1 MTSQRRLGAKTAKNR
16 VRLIEATERVLC
28 EEGYA
33 AVSARR
39 VAEEAG
45 VKLPLVYY
53 YFKTMDD
60 LILEVVRKN
69 SARRRKQFVQALT
82 SPDPLRAIW
91 EVNRDHSSAISA
103 TELIALANHRESI
116 RTEVVAAA
124 REFRSLQ
131 IEAVD
136 RLLADRGIDR
146 ETWPPAGI
154 VAIVAALTRAMA
166 QDRALGVDEGYD
178 EAVELVE
185 RGLELLST
193 RSAASA

>member
-1 MTSQRRLGAKTAKNR
+1 MTSQRRLGADNAKNR
-16 VRLIEATERVLC
+16 LRLVDATERLLC

-33 AVSARR
+33 AISARR

-45 VKLPLVYY
+45 LKLPLVYY
-53 YFKTMDD
+53 YFRTMDD

-69 SARRRKQFVQALT
+69 SARRLKHFVQALA
-82 SPDPLRAIW
+82 SPEPLRAIW
-91 EVNRDHSSAISA
+91 KVNRDHSSAISA

-136 RLLADRGIDR
+136 RLLADKGIDR
-146 ETWPPAGI
+146 ETYPPAGI

-166 QDRALGVDEGYD
+166 QDTALGVDAGYD
-178 EAVELVE
+178 EAVNLVE
-185 RGLELLST
+185 RGLELL
-193 RSAASA
+193 ASKP

>member
-1 MTSQRRLGAKTAKNR
+1 MTAQRRLGADNAKNR
-16 VRLIEATERVLC
+16 LRLIDATEQLLC
-28 EEGYA
+28 EDGYA
-33 AVSARR
+33 AISARR
-39 VAEEAG
+39 VAEKAG
-45 VKLPLVYY
+45 LKLPLVYY

-69 SARRRKQFVQALT
+69 SARRLKHFVQALA

-91 EVNRDHSSAISA
+91 KVNRDHSSAISA

-136 RLLADRGIDR
+136 RLLADKGIDR
-146 ETWPPAGI
+146 EIYPPAGI
-154 VAIVAALTRAMA
+154 VAIVAALSRAMA
-166 QDRALGVDEGYD
+166 QDRALGVDAGYD

-185 RGLELLST
+185 RGLRMLVST
-193 RSAASA
+193 